1 VKLLIHQNKLF
12 ILLEMEGILL
22 KGTLITQMVINRIQS
37 KTQNRAKTNI
47 YGIISLH
54 PMTKNI

>member
-1 VKLLIHQNKLF
+1 VELLIHQNKF

-22 KGTLITQMVINRIQS
+22 KRTLITQTVINRIQS

-47 YGIISLH
+47 YVIISPH
-54 PMTKNI
+54 PLTKNN